1 MINYILYNSIKINLQ
16 SKFNLKIDLFNT
28 ILPVIDF
35 TVSGLL
41 DTLYVNHMI
50 AINPCKKSEV

>member
-1 MINYILYNSIKINLQ
+1 MINYLYNSIKIKIQ

>member
-1 MINYILYNSIKINLQ
+1 VINYILYNSIKINLQ

-50 AINPCKKSEV
+50 AINPYKRSEV